1 MAMVTVLVIIAVG
14 LAVGLLSGLVGIGGG
29 VLMVPFLYFF
39 YDRPDLF
46 GVIVDP
52 EARVVLA
59 HGTSLLV
66 MVPTSVRGA
75 LAYHKSNLVEW
86 RAVWPIGAASIL
98 SALGGAQL
106 AAILPPELLKTAFG
120 ALLIFS
126 GLRMVWP
133 RKAQPES
140 LPPTEPRLSLPRTIM
155 TGLLVGLMSSLL
167 GIGGGT
173 VAIPLLIYLVRLDIK
188 QVAATSI
195 GIIGLT
201 ATAGTVGY
209 VVSGMNATG
218 LPPMSLGYVHVSAAI
233 ALFIGAIISVRWGT
247 ALNQRMKPRSLSLLF
262 GVLFLVLGFRLAGA
276 NLLALLGD
284 AGAAAGLAA
293 AGVSSW
299 GAR

>member
-1 MAMVTVLVIIAVG
+1 MGVVTVLVIIAVG

-46 GVIVDP
+46 GVVVDP
-52 EARVVLA
+52 DARVVLA

-75 LAYHKSNLVEW
+75 LAYHKSTLVEW

-98 SALGGAQL
+98 SALSGAQL
-106 AAILPPELLKTAFG
+106 AAILPPELLKSAFG
-120 ALLIFS
+120 VLLIFS
-126 GLRMVWP
+126 GLRMVWA
-133 RKAQPES
+133 KKS
-140 LPPTEPRLSLPRTIM
+140 LPENPPPAQPRLSYPRTIL
-155 TGLLVGLMSSLL
+155 TGLIVGLMSSLL

-173 VAIPLLIYLVRLDIK
+173 VAIPLLIYLLRLDIK

-201 ATAGTVGY
+201 ATAGTIGY
-209 VVSGMNATG
+209 ILSGMDATG
-218 LPPMSLGYVHVSAAI
+218 LPPSSLGYVHVSAAV
-233 ALFIGAIISVRWGT
+233 ALFVGAIISVRWGA

-262 GVLFLVLGFRLAGA
+262 GALFLFLGFRLAGS
-276 NLLALLGD
+276 NLLALLTD
-284 AGAAAGLAA
+284 AGEAAGFAYT
-293 AGVSSW
+293 GPIF
-299 GAR
+299 